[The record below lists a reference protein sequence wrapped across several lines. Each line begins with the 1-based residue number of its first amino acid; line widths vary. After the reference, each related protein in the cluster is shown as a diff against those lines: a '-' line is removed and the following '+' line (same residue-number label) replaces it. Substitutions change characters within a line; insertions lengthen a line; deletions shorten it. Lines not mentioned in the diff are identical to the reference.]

1 MSKKILVCLAMVMVL
16 SVVALSACGKGD
28 ETTTPTTT
36 EPTTT
41 QPTTTEPTTT
51 EPTTTEPTTTE
62 PTTTEPTTTEPTT
75 TEPTTAEP
83 TTAEPTTTEP
93 NGGSLQLS
101 AANHAG
107 QTNDSMCAFCHPV
120 PFPNP
125 VDDTHEGATTGC
137 LVDGC
142 HTLP

>member
-62 PTTTEPTTTEPTT
+62 PTTTEPTTTEP
-75 TEPTTAEP
+75 
-83 TTAEPTTTEP
+83 

>member
-75 TEPTTAEP
+75 TEP
-83 TTAEPTTTEP
+83 